1 MGTRIEKSIQVKE
14 PVEVVW
20 RFLTDIKKVVTCV
33 PGAQITEQLAEDRFK
48 GSVSVKVGPAVTD
61 FKGEVQVLRVDPQIH
76 EIEILGKGQDV
87 RGKGGAS
94 MKMTGSLVAAADG
107 GTEVKSV
114 SEVNIVGLL
123 AQMGSRMINEVSNIM
138 FEKFTKNFQEK
149 LEQEVK
155 QGSPEEATGIGPKPI
170 NAVSVA
176 FSAIKA
182 AMKRNKTGSEAGD
195 SKADKEATTE
205 EEPERKVQ

>member
-1 MGTRIEKSIQVKE
+1 MGIRIEKSFQARE

-20 RFLTDIKKVVTCV
+20 RFLSDIKKVVTCV
-33 PGAQITEQLAEDRFK
+33 PGAQITEQIAEDRFK
-48 GSVSVKVGPAVTD
+48 GSISVKVGPAVTD
-61 FKGEVQVLRVDPQIH
+61 FKGEVQVLRLDPQTH

-94 MKMTGSLVAAADG
+94 MKMTGSLSATADG
-107 GTEVKSV
+107 GSEVKSV

-123 AQMGSRMINEVSNIM
+123 AQMGSRVINEVSNIM

-155 QGSPEEATGIGPKPI
+155 LGSPEEATGVGPKPI

-182 AMKRNKTGSEAGD
+182 AVKRSPKPDVE
-195 SKADKEATTE
+195 SKD
-205 EEPERKVQ
+205 EPEAEAK